1 MIDSSTATSPRPI
14 RSVDLDASDLSA
26 VRDGIVDLYEERLDV
41 IMIRGAFARASLE
54 SVGAELDRDD
64 RDPGWANPNA
74 PMPPE
79 DIQVIGT
86 AATPTYSTPQGPTVD
101 AYAEGAQKVRSS
113 ATSLFAFDPAEQFRR
128 VIAKLAGGRPVD
140 VPPLAP
146 GKQFSPFTVRRLIEG
161 KGIGLHHD
169 YHYPLPVY
177 SDLAPTLD
185 TLTLVSFVV
194 ALRKPVAGGELI
206 VYPVPRDLPDAPKQ
220 PNGWAWDLPA
230 LEQRFPSSRFVTD
243 VGDMFVFASGRCLH
257 RVAPVVGP
265 TARITMGGFLALD
278 KSRTRVLF
286 WS

>member
-1 MIDSSTATSPRPI
+1 MAHASVTERPAI
-14 RSVDLDASDLSA
+14 RSVDLDASDLST

-41 IMIRGAFARASLE
+41 ILIRGAFSRASIE
-54 SVGAELDRDD
+54 RVGDELDRRD

-74 PMPPE
+74 RMPAE

-101 AYAEGAQKVRSS
+101 AYIEGAHKVQSS
-113 ATSLFAFDPAEQFRR
+113 ATSLFAFDPAEEFRR
-128 VIAKLAGGRPVD
+128 VLTNLAGGRPVD
-140 VPPLAP
+140 VPSLSA
-146 GKQFSPFTVRRLIEG
+146 GANFSPFTVRRLTDG

-185 TLTLVSFVV
+185 TRTLVSFVV
-194 ALRKPVAGGELI
+194 TLRKPVAGGELV
-206 VYPVPRDLPDAPKQ
+206 VYPVPRDLPNPPKQ
-220 PNGWAWDLPA
+220 ANGWAWDLPA
-230 LEQRFPSSRFVTD
+230 LEERFTSSRFVTD

-257 RVAPVVGP
+257 RVAPVQGP
-265 TARITMGGFLALD
+265 VARITMGGFLALD
-278 KSRTRVLF
+278 KSRARVLY